1 MEQQPDYVDILACA
15 RLEREILQ
23 LLLAASDGWPLMP
36 IEEVMDATAD
46 PVTALD
52 AIASLCGSGLL
63 RRKGESVMASCAAV
77 HFAQI
82 ITRP

>member
-1 MEQQPDYVDILACA
+1 MEQQPDYVDVLACA
-15 RLEREILQ
+15 RMERDILQ
-23 LLLAASDGWPLMP
+23 LLLAASDDWPLMP
-36 IEEVMDATAD
+36 IEAVMDATAD

-63 RRKGESVMASCAAV
+63 RRKGGFVMASCAAV

-82 ITRP
+82 IARP